1 VQPSVSKA
9 RAYNLQMLDALNAL
23 VAPAAMERLTLALN
37 HVLAAEP
44 AATQRLLPHRGR
56 RIALE
61 LRQWP
66 GWLPQPPV
74 LAFAITPA
82 GLLEWCRD
90 AVPAGADLHV
100 AIDAGNP
107 AGLALGWL
115 SGRSPTMDVQGDAAL
130 AGDVQWLADNLRWD
144 VEADLERLF
153 GPAVAHQLARFG
165 GLLKS
170 ALQRAAQAGNPW
182 SSRLRPE
189 GVQRRGP

>member
-1 VQPSVSKA
+1 
-9 RAYNLQMLDALNAL
+9 MLDALNAL

-56 RIALE
+56 SIALE

-66 GWLPQPPV
+66 SWLPQPPV
-74 LAFAITPA
+74 LAFVITPA

-90 AVPAGADLHV
+90 AAPVAPDLHV
-100 AIDAGNP
+100 ALDAGNP

-115 SGRSPTMDVQGDAAL
+115 SGQPPAMDVQGDAAL

-144 VEADLERLF
+144 LEADLERLF
-153 GPAVAHQLARFG
+153 GPAVAHQLARVA

-170 ALQRAAQAGNPW
+170 ALHAAVQAGSRW